1 MFNEFVSFVKS
12 IYPDQVPVPLHAP
25 VFLGNEKEYLSDCI
39 TTTFVSYVGKYVERF
54 EEQMQEFTGAK
65 YAVATVNGTVAL
77 QIALMIAGVQSED
90 EVITQPLTFVAT
102 ANAIR
107 HSGAVPAFVDVD
119 METMGMC
126 PVSLSSFLENNL
138 VKRGSIWVNK
148 TNNRKVSAIVP
159 MHTFGIPCKIAE
171 ILKIAELYGIP
182 VIEDAAESLGSFTQR
197 KHTGTFGIA
206 GILSFNGNKTVTTGG
221 GGIILTDDESFAKK
235 ARHLTTTGKVP
246 HRWEFN
252 HDTVAY
258 NFRMTNLNA
267 AVGVAQMEYIDKILE
282 NKRETNVL
290 YTRFFQKYGYRVFS
304 DTSGELVNYWLNA
317 LVMHDQH
324 ERDRFLDYSNNN
336 QVSTRPI
343 WRLMN
348 KLPMY
353 HDCSSEKLPN
363 SEWFEDRIV
372 NLPSGF
378 RK

>member
-171 ILKIAELYGIP
+171 IVKIAELYGIP

>member
-126 PVSLSSFLENNL
+126 PVSLSSFLENYL

-171 ILKIAELYGIP
+171 IVKIAELYGIP

-324 ERDRFLDYSNNN
+324 ERDRFLDYTNNN